1 MISTVSNSQSD
12 MELLIFLALAGSAIA
27 VGYDGSDASSEGSSE
42 AGVPDEVDQP
52 DQPVELT
59 GTDGTNDILE
69 GSTGNDTLTGNAGD
83 RDLLAGGGGDDELH
97 LSAGNSAQGGEG
109 EDRFILGDEGSQ
121 ETVIED
127 FELDSDQLALT
138 PYHSGYVEL
147 IETEDGGGLR
157 FIDTLNNKTIL
168 TLPGVSLAEGE
179 VLEVDFLLGNGDI
192 ERTEHFE
199 NPGFSAPFALDAIRG
214 TSDGDTLDGTAG
226 DDVIFGEDGA
236 DTLTGGEGDDT
247 LYSGSG
253 SVHYEES
260 YNHYPGDLTRV
271 GDDGDVLDGGTG
283 DDRLWIGP
291 GTTATGGAGA
301 DTFHAFANVY
311 EAGTPAAEITDFD
324 PSEDQL
330 RIAFPLGSGTGSA
343 PSYSFEDAIDGL
355 SVSYNADQDSTL
367 IAMDGIAIAT
377 LPGDQSGVSI
387 AFHDD
392 YSTVEDC
399 WRDAAGNQI
408 SAEEGRQASIIL
420 TVDHNQTVFGDNG
433 TARPA

>member
-1 MISTVSNSQSD
+1 MP
-12 MELLIFLALAGSAIA
+12 
-27 VGYDGSDASSEGSSE
+27 EG
-42 AGVPDEVDQP
+42 P
-52 DQPVELT
+52 DQLPQNISLS
-59 GTDGTNDILE
+59 GTAGTNDLLD
-69 GSTGNDTLTGNAGD
+69 GADGNDTLTGNAGEL
-83 RDLLAGGGGDDELH
+83 DLLAGGSGDDELH
-97 LSAGNSAQGGEG
+97 LGVGNTAAGGHGA
-109 EDRFILGDEGSQ
+109 DRFVLDDAGSR

-127 FELDSDQLALT
+127 FEPGTDQLALT
-138 PYHSGYVEL
+138 PYSSGYVEL
-147 IETEDGGGLR
+147 IETEDGSGLR
-157 FIDTLNNKTIL
+157 FIDTLNNQTIL

-179 VLEVDFLLGNGDI
+179 VLEVDFLNGIGDVAWT
-192 ERTEHFE
+192 ERFE
-199 NPGFSAPFALDAIRG
+199 NPGFSTLFALNAIRG
-214 TSDGDTLDGTAG
+214 TSDSDTLGGTAG
-226 DDVIFGEDGA
+226 DDVIFGEGGA

-253 SVHYEES
+253 SIHYEGS

-291 GTTATGGAGA
+291 GTTATGGARA

-311 EAGTPAAEITDFD
+311 EAGTQEAEITDFD

-330 RIAFPLGSGTGSA
+330 RIDFPVVAGFGSIA
-343 PSYSFEDAIDGL
+343 SYSFEDAIAGL
-355 SVSYNADQDSTL
+355 SVSYDADQDSTL

-392 YSTVEDC
+392 YSTSEDR

-408 SAEEGRQASIIL
+408 SAEEGAQASILL
-420 TVDHNQTVFGDNG
+420 TAQEYHSVFGDNG

>member
-1 MISTVSNSQSD
+1 
-12 MELLIFLALAGSAIA
+12 MELFFFLALAGSAIA
-27 VGYDGSDASSEGSSE
+27 VGFDNADGSGEESSERSE
-42 AGVPDEVDQP
+42 PEPPIDPET
-52 DQPVELT
+52 PVEPDPLPQNISLS
-59 GTDGTNDILE
+59 GTAGTNDILD
-69 GSTGNDTLTGNAGD
+69 GADGNDTLTGNAGD
-83 RDLLAGGGGDDELH
+83 LDLLAGGGGDDELH
-97 LSAGNSAQGGEG
+97 LGAGNTATGGQGA
-109 EDRFILGDEGSQ
+109 DRFVLDDAGSR

-127 FELDSDQLALT
+127 FELGTDQLALT
-138 PYHSGYVEL
+138 PYSSGYVEL
-147 IETEDGGGLR
+147 IETEDGSGLR
-157 FIDTLNNKTIL
+157 FIDTLNNQTIL

-179 VLEVDFLLGNGDI
+179 VLEVDFLNGNGDI
-192 ERTEHFE
+192 ERTERFE

-214 TSDGDTLDGTAG
+214 TSGSDTLDGTAG
-226 DDVIFGEDGA
+226 DDVIFGEGGV

-253 SVHYEES
+253 SVHYEGS

-271 GDDGDVLDGGTG
+271 GDDGDVLDGGSG

-301 DTFHAFANVY
+301 DTFQAFANVY

-330 RIAFPLGSGTGSA
+330 RIDIPVVAGFGSI
-343 PSYSFEDAIDGL
+343 PSYSFEDAIAGL
-355 SVSYNADQDSTL
+355 SVSYDADQDSTL

-392 YSTVEDC
+392 YSTSEDR

-408 SAEEGRQASIIL
+408 SAEEGAQASILL
-420 TVDHNQTVFGDNG
+420 TAQEYYSVFGDNG
-433 TARPA
+433 SASPA